1 MKKLCELLAE
11 EISTQTERHFSPQD
25 CENRWRV
32 LDRNYKKYIDNK
44 NNTGSGRRYFEF
56 AEEMGELFGKK
67 TNIFPELLLS
77 SDTPAKSFIQTD
89 YRRAV
94 NNQDDSECAI
104 STEGLMVCNTITSI
118 PAIPTTSTI
127 TNDRKLS
134 RALKRHCGN
143 GLTRNSGLEG
153 IKKDRD
159 EYQKAKLKLL
169 EKKIQID
176 QEKKN

>member
-1 MKKLCELLAE
+1 MKKLWELLAE
-11 EISTQTERHFSPQD
+11 EISTQTERHFSPQH

-32 LDRNYKKYIDNK
+32 LNRNYKKYIDNK
-44 NNTGSGRRYFEF
+44 NKTGSGRRYFEF
-56 AEEMGELFGKK
+56 AEEMGELFGNK
-67 TNIFPELLLS
+67 TNIYPELLLS
-77 SDTPAKSFIQTD
+77 SDTPAKSFIQRSQTED
-89 YRRAV
+89 RPAV

-104 STEGLMVCNTITSI
+104 STEGLMVSNTITST

-169 EKKIQID
+169 EKKFR
-176 QEKKN
+176 